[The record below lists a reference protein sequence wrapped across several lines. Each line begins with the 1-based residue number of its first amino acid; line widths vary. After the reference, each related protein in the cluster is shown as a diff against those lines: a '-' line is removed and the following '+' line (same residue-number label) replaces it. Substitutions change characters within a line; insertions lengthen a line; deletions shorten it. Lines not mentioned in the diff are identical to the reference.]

1 MSKQRTAVEEL
12 DPLTD
17 EIIREL
23 DGIAVRRRVIETLDP
38 KDQRI
43 VIGMLEPFR
52 DLLRGTREEIDRK
65 LARTLDEKLADEED
79 R

>member
-52 DLLRGTREEIDRK
+52 DLLRGTREQIDRK
-65 LARTLDEKLADEED
+65 LARTLDEKLADEDD

>member
-52 DLLRGTREEIDRK
+52 DLLRGSREQIDRM
-65 LARTLDEKLADEED
+65 LARTLDEKLADEDD